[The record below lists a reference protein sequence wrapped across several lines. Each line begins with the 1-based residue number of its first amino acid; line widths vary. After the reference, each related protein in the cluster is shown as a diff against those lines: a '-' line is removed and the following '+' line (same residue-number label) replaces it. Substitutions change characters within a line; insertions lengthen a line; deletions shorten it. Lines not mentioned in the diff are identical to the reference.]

1 HDGTLGARIDLNLGA
16 DVRDTQLFQL
26 ALGINS
32 PWFVAASDFDAAKK
46 RLDIEIDF
54 KAGARFPCPDC
65 KAADCPVHDT
75 ARKTWRHL
83 DFFQHQ
89 AFLHART
96 PRITCAK
103 CGTRQVEVPW
113 ARPGSGFTLLFEALA
128 MTLVIHMPVA
138 AAARM
143 LGEHDTK
150 LWRVVHHYVD

>member
-1 HDGTLGARIDLNLGA
+1 SRTATSAAREGLSLRAARHDGTLGARIDLNLGA

-96 PRITCAK
+96 
-103 CGTRQVEVPW
+103 
-113 ARPGSGFTLLFEALA
+113 
-128 MTLVIHMPVA
+128 
-138 AAARM
+138 
-143 LGEHDTK
+143 
-150 LWRVVHHYVD
+150 